1 MCVITDRR
9 KSKLAAENL
18 KRQVESI
25 KATSLQSLRRAANDA
40 ENKCKEAETKVA
52 VAGKEISAAQSRI
65 KDLERRLKQSKK
77 R

>member
-1 MCVITDRR
+1 M

-18 KRQVESI
+18 KRQVEII
-25 KATSLQSLRRAANDA
+25 KVTSLQSLRRAVNDV

-52 VAGKEISAAQSRI
+52 VTGKEISSAQSHI
-65 KDLERRLKQSKK
+65 KDLEGRLKQSKK